1 MDPQVIYKELQKN
14 AYRRGYDPPQEQ
26 ILLTIQG
33 ENILSMQN
41 YCIIS
46 GLPKSGK
53 STFTTSIVAS
63 GLNTF
68 DIFGMKLQCLPGRN
82 CICYID
88 TESSEYDFYKHMGR
102 IKNVANLN
110 ELPINFDSFCLR
122 KEDPINI
129 KNMINSYL
137 QFNPNCS
144 IIIIDGLLDI
154 CLNYNDEIECRKV
167 VSWIKEI
174 CTINN
179 IVLIG
184 ILHTGKNEGKTLG
197 HLGSNT
203 DRWAQST
210 LSVKKTETGTFILEP
225 KFLRSSAGFKPIEI
239 EYSKEQ
245 NKFIEISTGV
255 IVEDKKNKHFTEYT
269 DNDHNNILNA
279 IFKIDNCLFS
289 YDDLITLISIHD
301 KRGINQSKTYL
312 KYFKEKNFI
321 NKDQNNKY
329 YDNRKSF

>member
-1 MDPQVIYKELQKN
+1 MYEPKHYYEQLLKN

-26 ILLTIQG
+26 ILLSIQG
-33 ENILSMQN
+33 QNIGSMQN
-41 YCIIS
+41 YIIIS

-53 STFTTSIVAS
+53 STFTTSIVAT

-68 DIFGMKLQCLPGRN
+68 DIWGMKLQCLPDRPK
-82 CICYID
+82 ICYID

-102 IKNVANLN
+102 IKSIANLR
-110 ELPINFDSFCLR
+110 ELPLFFDSYCLR
-122 KEDPINI
+122 KEEPESI
-129 KNMINSYL
+129 KNMVTAYL
-137 QFNPNCS
+137 SFTPNCS
-144 IIIIDGLLDI
+144 IIVIDGLLDI

-167 VSWIKEI
+167 VTWLKEI

-179 IVLIG
+179 ILLIG

-239 EYSKEQ
+239 EYNTEQ
-245 NKFIEISTGV
+245 NKFVKISNN
-255 IVEDKKNKHFTEYT
+255 ENFADKKNKHFTEYT
-269 DNDHNNILNA
+269 TDQHNLICNNIFNIA
-279 IFKIDNCLFS
+279 SLFT
-289 YDDLITLISIHD
+289 YENLVYQISVID

-312 KYFKEKNFI
+312 KFLKENNYI
-321 NKDQNNKY
+321 NKDKNNMY
-329 YDNRKSF
+329 YDIRKPF